1 MFHAPR
7 SECLLRDWLRR
18 MRRSSILVSHVE
30 KLCFFQALLPADAG
44 GGACFVV
51 RQRESIA
58 VMREFETYILFMIA
72 ELIGVVVIRK
82 MMCCF

>member
-30 KLCFFQALLPADAG
+30 KLCFFRRFYLLMRVGALVL
-44 GGACFVV
+44 
-51 RQRESIA
+51 
-58 VMREFETYILFMIA
+58 LFGSGRV
-72 ELIGVVVIRK
+72 LQ
-82 MMCCF
+82 